1 MSCIIELSPY
11 CFFSHPRCAI
21 CPETSG
27 PPHCRL
33 CSPEH
38 WQWHQQ
44 QQQHQ
49 LSLLAK
55 SYLIPG
61 HPQCRAL
68 HQLVPLM
75 SSTQHPF
82 PTLLQ
87 RLREIDAQNLPHLME
102 PTSDTIWP
110 DVEFGSVRLFRL
122 HSGSAVLWGP
132 GETWGEGAGAGQSS
146 VVQSGIV
153 LEKWVGYLSI
163 QLPQGSQP
171 LPIPEQCIDNL

>member
-1 MSCIIELSPY
+1 MPCLIELSPY
-11 CFFSHPRCAI
+11 CFSSHPRSAI

-38 WQWHQQ
+38 WQRHQQ

-49 LSLLAK
+49 LSLLTK

-87 RLREIDAQNLPHLME
+87 RIGEIDAQNLPHLME

-122 HSGSAVLWGP
+122 HSGSAVLWGQ
-132 GETWGEGAGAGQSS
+132 GETWGGGQGQDRAALSNQGLS
-146 VVQSGIV
+146 WRSGWGI
-153 LEKWVGYLSI
+153 
-163 QLPQGSQP
+163 
-171 LPIPEQCIDNL
+171 